1 MPTMATTSRELIEY
15 VWTNRPRVKLAD
27 AAEWF
32 GETDAHVRD
41 AVRSRQLF
49 GAIRIVGTS
58 PVEYLMPVTNA
69 PDLEHYFREVEKG
82 GCELDAPLPEAT
94 PNHVRGQ

>member
-1 MPTMATTSRELIEY
+1 MRSMTTSRELIEY

-32 GETDAHVRD
+32 SETDAHVRD
-41 AVRSRQLF
+41 AVRSPQLF

-69 PDLEHYFREVEKG
+69 PDLQHYFAEAERG
-82 GCELDAPLPEAT
+82 GCDLDAPLPPAA
-94 PNHVRGQ
+94 PSHARGQ